1 MFKTRRGDAM
11 TKTNLEDAIRYI
23 GGELMDNPHADI
35 VKLIEEASQ
44 KFDLNPM
51 QQEFLTNKYILKK

>member
-1 MFKTRRGDAM
+1 M
-11 TKTNLEDAIRYI
+11 TKTNLEDAIRFI
-23 GGELMDNPHADI
+23 GLELLDNPNADV

-51 QQEFLTNKYILKK
+51 QQEFLTNKYILQK